1 MATWTPRS
9 LNLATVTAAVNRG
22 ASAMAMRPMTLPDAP
37 HVNHG
42 ASRPLQSLGLRSE
55 LADIEFLSVDQPAI
69 PQQYRFAVDLGP
81 RTHALDVLEAL
92 LHRNGKPLC
101 TPHNGLRQR
110 VVRTLLHR
118 RSGGEHGV
126 GPHAFRCH
134 HVNDLGLTD
143 GERAG
148 LVEDD

>member
-1 MATWTPRS
+1 LGGTSVVASQHGDLDSAFAQFGDGNRRRRPRCIS
-9 LNLATVTAAVNRG
+9 NGDETDDLAG
-22 ASAMAMRPMTLPDAP
+22 AP

-55 LADIEFLSVDQPAI
+55 LADIEFLSVHQPAI

-126 GPHAFRCH
+126 GPHAFA
-134 HVNDLGLTD
+134 VTTSTTSG
-143 GERAG
+143 
-148 LVEDD
+148 